1 MKNDEIKELCLSLM
15 RADSEDDVIAILQD
29 AGYWNNSSA
38 WRLYGDTE
46 DNYSAAGNQANEAEA
61 ALVEKIT
68 NSRDARLMLQ
78 CMLRGIV
85 PQAAEAPQSMK
96 EAIGKFFNVAP
107 ESDVQGEIKELTN
120 TEITEIAKGM
130 TLSLTGKSP
139 GKDREDVYPC
149 ITIVDDG
156 EGQTPDL
163 IGETILSLNKSIK
176 NRIRF
181 AHGKFNMG
189 GTAALTFC
197 GEKNLQLVISRRH
210 PKLIEKFSK
219 NPTERDYEWGFTVVR
234 REFPEGNR
242 TKSWYKY
249 LAPIQN
255 SDNPE
260 KPKILS
266 FQADKLPLFPESNE
280 AYKREAEWGTLI
292 KLYEY
297 QTKKRSHALRDSG
310 LLRPLEMLLPEIG
323 LPLRIHECRKSYKG
337 HEGSFANNLTGLQ
350 HSLSLAQDSL
360 EIKKPISDIINIDGN
375 KFEMLIYVFK
385 SKDAGRTYR
394 DADRG
399 IIFSLNGQ
407 AQGWFHER
415 FFARKSVK
423 MDYLKESLTVIVD
436 CSNLDYAAQEQLF
449 QNSRDRLSTKP
460 IRFKLEAEIED
471 SLKNNPILRE
481 LRERRRRE
489 RTQEKLIDSKPLE
502 ETLKKVIKH
511 NKTLSNLFL
520 IGNRSIET
528 FKPRDVALN
537 EKEYIGKR
545 FPTFFKFKKVDYG
558 KSIERPCNINRRARI
573 NFETD
578 VENDYFK
585 RENSKGDFR
594 LIQIIEGKE
603 TEYGNYK
610 INLSNGIAT
619 LNVSLPDN
627 IHVGDKISF
636 TSKLFDIN
644 HQFDPFINNFSIVV
658 LEPIED
664 EEIRPPKPR
673 TDFPDDKEGKRGSQ
687 STGITLPE
695 NIYEVSKEPSENQIS
710 WDDERVAGEI
720 DDYTAII
727 VKSNGLSDDD
737 FNANGYDWFVNVSN
751 RYLLSEMKMN
761 PDEADI
767 IKAQFIYG
775 LVILGISQLFTE
787 SIQQKDANPEESV
800 KSNSLDFPDLI
811 RELGKSISPVLIP
824 VINELSKIRDK
835 ETLEEN

>member
-1 MKNDEIKELCLSLM
+1 MDNNEIKSLCLSLLK
-15 RADSEDDVIAILQD
+15 ADGEAEVISILRK
-29 AGYWNNSSA
+29 AGFWDNPKL

-68 NSRDARLMLQ
+68 NSRDARLMLKCQ
-78 CMLRGIV
+78 LNGIV
-85 PQAAEAPQSMK
+85 PQSAEAPQNMK

-107 ESDVQGEIKELTN
+107 ESEVQGEIKELTN
-120 TEITEIAKGM
+120 SEITELAKGM

-149 ITIVDDG
+149 VTIVDDG

-176 NRIRF
+176 NRIKF
-181 AHGKFNMG
+181 THGKFNMG

-197 GEKNLQLVISRRH
+197 GEKNIQLVISRRH
-210 PKLIEKFSK
+210 PKLIEMSS
-219 NPTERDYEWGFTVVR
+219 NPSGRDHEWGFTIVR

-249 LAPIQN
+249 LAPIAI
-255 SDNPE
+255 DNNPDE
-260 KPKILS
+260 PKILS
-266 FQADKLPLFPESNE
+266 FKADTLPLFPESNE
-280 AYKREAEWGTLI
+280 AYSRETEWGTLI

-310 LLRPLEMLLPEIG
+310 LLRPLEVLLPEIG

-350 HSLSLAQDSL
+350 HSLSLAQDNL
-360 EIKKPISDIINIDGN
+360 EINKPISDIINIDGH

-385 SKDAGRTYR
+385 SKKAGRTYR
-394 DADRG
+394 DADKG

-415 FFARKSVK
+415 FFMRKAVK
-423 MDYLKESLTVIVD
+423 MDYLKESLSVIVD
-436 CSNLDYAAQEQLF
+436 CSNLDYGAQEQLF

-460 IRFKLEAEIED
+460 IRAKLEAEIED

-481 LRERRRRE
+481 LREKRRRE
-489 RTQEKLIDSKPLE
+489 RTHEKLIDSKPLE
-502 ETLKKVIKH
+502 ETLRKVIKH
-511 NKTLSNLFL
+511 NKTLSTLFL
-520 IGNRSIET
+520 LGNRSIET
-528 FKPRDVALN
+528 FKPREVSLT
-537 EKEYIGKR
+537 EKEYLGKR
-545 FPTFFKFKKVDYG
+545 FPSFFKFKKIEYG
-558 KSIERPCNINRRARI
+558 RSIDKSCYLNRRARI

-585 RENSKGDFR
+585 RENSKGDFK
-594 LIQIIEGKE
+594 LFHVVDGKE
-603 TEYGNYK
+603 LNYGNYK

-619 LNVSLPDN
+619 LNVSLPEN
-627 IHVGDKISF
+627 IKVGDKLNFS
-636 TSKLFDIN
+636 SKLFDIN
-644 HQFDPFINNFSIVV
+644 HQFDPFTNNFSIIV
-658 LEPIED
+658 LDAIED
-664 EEIRPPKPR
+664 EKERPSRPR
-673 TDFPDDKEGKRGSQ
+673 TEFPNDGDGRKGSK
-687 STGITLPE
+687 SGGITLPE
-695 NIYEVSKEPSENQIS
+695 NIYEVSKDPLENQIN
-710 WDDERVAGEI
+710 WNDERVEGEF
-720 DDYTAII
+720 DEHTAII

-737 FNANGYDWFVNVSN
+737 FNANGYDWFINVSN

-761 PDEADI
+761 PDDADI
-767 IKAQFIYG
+767 IKAQYTYG

-787 SIQQKDANPEESV
+787 SIQSKEIVNDNTSQ
-800 KSNSLDFPDLI
+800 NSLDFPDMI
-811 RELGKSISPVLIP
+811 KELGKSISPVLVPI
-824 VINELSKIRDK
+824 INELSKIRDK
-835 ETLEEN
+835 EMSEEN